1 MGRTRKSNREPAHP
15 KPVEKVELS
24 EKHVKLRFVLVI
36 LLALIGATG
45 IGFGVSSLFGTDSG
59 WQEIEAKS
67 QELNCSDDFIF
78 LYYLGDSGTSASAEN
93 RALTLAY
100 SEAVGEAYRLFTND
114 VDFDGVYNVRY
125 INQHPNQEIQVEEAL
140 YQAFSKLEKYG
151 DRHLYLAPVYMQYDD
166 IFSSNDDTEA
176 MYYDPYRNGEVAAE
190 YADIAAYA
198 RDSASVNLDLLGD
211 NKVRLTVSAEYL
223 SYAEENAITSFIDF
237 FWMKNAFIADY
248 LAEAMIAEGYTHGC
262 LSSYDG
268 FIRNLDDSSF
278 KYSVNLYDRQD
289 GTVYPAA
296 LLNYAGPMSM
306 VYLRNYGINSRDKE
320 NYYEL
325 QDGSIRTPY
334 LDMNDGL
341 CKSSRSDLLCYG
353 EQVDCADVLLQM
365 APIYIA
371 DSFQAEQVAL
381 LKNVGIF
388 TVYCDNGMILYNDP
402 SAAFSNLYQDEL
414 ISYQLKLVE

>member
-45 IGFGVSSLFGTDSG
+45 IGFGVSSLFGADSG
-59 WQEIEAKS
+59 WREIEAKS

-78 LYYLGDSGTSASAEN
+78 LYYLGGSGISASAEN

-100 SEAVGEAYRLFTND
+100 SEAAGEAYRLFTND
-114 VDFDGVYNVRY
+114 SDFDGVHNVRY

-140 YQAFSKLEKYG
+140 YQAFSKLEEYG

-176 MYYDPYRNGEVAAE
+176 MYYDPYRNEEVAAE

-211 NKVRLTVSAEYL
+211 NKIRLTVSSEYL
-223 SYAEENAITSFIDF
+223 AYAEENAITSFIDF

-248 LAEAMIAEGYTHGC
+248 LAEAMISKGYTRGC

-268 FIRNLDDSSF
+268 FIRNLDDGGF
-278 KYSVNLYDRQD
+278 KYSVNLYDRV
-289 GTVYPAA
+289 GSAVYPAA
-296 LLNYAGPMSM
+296 LVDYTGPMSM
-306 VYLRNYGINSRDKE
+306 VYLRNYGINARDKE
-320 NYYEL
+320 HYYEL
-325 QDGSIRTPY
+325 QDGTIRTPY
-334 LDMNDGL
+334 LDMEDGL
-341 CKSSRSDLLCYG
+341 CKSSRSDFLCYG
-353 EQVDCADVLLQM
+353 EQASCAEVLLQM
-365 APIYIA
+365 TPIYIA
-371 DSFQAEQVAL
+371 DSFQAEQVDA
-381 LKNVGIF
+381 LKNDGIYS
-388 TVYCDNGMILYNDP
+388 VYCDNGAIFYNDP
-402 SAAFSNLYQDEL
+402 SAAFSKLYQDEAV
-414 ISYQLKLVE
+414 SYQPKLVE